1 MAGGTIIPELGM
13 VVADE
18 RGSGAGTTPL
28 PAQPLQLAE
37 VLQEGQD
44 SLSDSPLLSGADW
57 ESGTEAQHRLA
68 GMWGIRSTSGE
79 NNSLFFCFLITC
91 GQSLLALPPAKQLSL
106 PCPSWLCAAP
116 LPW

>member
-18 RGSGAGTTPL
+18 RGSGTGTTPL
-28 PAQPLQLAE
+28 PAQPLQLSE